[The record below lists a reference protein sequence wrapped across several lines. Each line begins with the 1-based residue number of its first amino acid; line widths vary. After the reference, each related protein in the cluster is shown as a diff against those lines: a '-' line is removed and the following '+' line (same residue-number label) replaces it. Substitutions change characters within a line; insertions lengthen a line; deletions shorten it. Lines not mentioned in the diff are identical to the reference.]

1 MIAVLCFHKNV
12 RGIAE
17 PRFGLMHPQ
26 WLQCGFY
33 VFKLTRSSAAPS
45 SPHVTAL
52 KCHLLLTF
60 VMLVRNGN
68 QWKADCHQLTCSLH
82 VGQPL
87 TSGWTLFR
95 PLRLRSL
102 RHGERDR
109 EKEEERK
116 RCDDVRR
123 DSPPPFRLPWLAEL
137 SDWEL
142 LAPSPSELDFTR
154 FSFSEQKHRAGRQK
168 GKERKWKV
176 QSVRTSCDSG
186 SSNHRA
192 RVVVLQRTVCLHAAQ
207 MWLKVSLNSL
217 RCSQILYSLC
227 AKWNIPGRLL
237 LQFWWLSR
245 CSMRTI
251 RHRRSLLKS
260 LKAVSKNINRQAQQE
275 KVHKQQRRP
284 QTLNGCKK
292 QSNQESIT
300 RADRLVS
307 QHREQQQHTVVFRTE
322 APTTSFPTSPIL
334 NQTLHQKCLV

>member
-17 PRFGLMHPQ
+17 PRFSLMHPQ

-33 VFKLTRSSAAPS
+33 VFKLTRSSAAPL

-52 KCHLLLTF
+52 NSHLLLTF

-102 RHGERDR
+102 RHGERERQRERGR
-109 EKEEERK
+109 EKKMWWWATWLTSSLQAALAGRAVRLRAAGSFPIWARLYSFLFLWTATQSRTTKRK
-116 RCDDVRR
+116 RKKMK
-123 DSPPPFRLPWLAEL
+123 
-137 SDWEL
+137 
-142 LAPSPSELDFTR
+142 T
-154 FSFSEQKHRAGRQK
+154 
-168 GKERKWKV
+168 V
-176 QSVRTSCDSG
+176 QSVRTICDSG

-207 MWLKVSLNSL
+207 MWLKVSLNKHTFSVK
-217 RCSQILYSLC
+217 CSQILYSLC

-237 LQFWWLSR
+237 LQFWWLST
-245 CSMRTI
+245 CSMRTV

-260 LKAVSKNINRQAQQE
+260 LKAVLKNIKQQAQQE
-275 KVHKQQRRP
+275 KVQKQQRRP
-284 QTLNGCKK
+284 QTLNDCKEQLK
-292 QSNQESIT
+292 KFWEHHTS
-300 RADRLVS
+300 RLRLAS
-307 QHREQQQHTVVFRTE
+307 QHQEQQRTVVFRKLQ
-322 APTTSFPTSPIL
+322 PHHS
-334 NQTLHQKCLV
+334 QHHQS